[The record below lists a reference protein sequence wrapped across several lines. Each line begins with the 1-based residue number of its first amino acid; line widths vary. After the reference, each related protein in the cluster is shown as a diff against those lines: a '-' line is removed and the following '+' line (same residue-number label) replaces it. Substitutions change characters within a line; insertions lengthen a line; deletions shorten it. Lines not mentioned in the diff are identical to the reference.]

1 MPAVARTWLLITV
14 ELVSG
19 GDNEKDF
26 WPRPGRTFIAAR
38 THTFEQLAEAID
50 DAFGRWDL
58 NHLHEFA
65 MADGTCVGVPDPE
78 FDEGRV
84 IVDSRRTRLSRLA
97 AGEQFAY
104 IFDLGDYW
112 AHLCTVGPDRTDP
125 VKACGA
131 VPVRPVAIFG
141 WGNLPDQYG
150 RRWLGDDGSSR
161 PPPNPNGRDLPPILP
176 EWCQPQ

>member
-1 MPAVARTWLLITV
+1 MPPVARTWLVITV

-38 THTFEQLAEAID
+38 THTFEQLAKAID

-65 MADGTCVGVPDPE
+65 MADGTCVGFPDSD

-84 IVDSRRTRLSRLA
+84 IVDSRRTMLSRLA

-104 IFDLGDYW
+104 CDDVL
-112 AHLCTVGPDRTDP
+112 V
-125 VKACGA
+125 V
-131 VPVRPVAIFG
+131 VAA
-141 WGNLPDQYG
+141 
-150 RRWLGDDGSSR
+150 RV
-161 PPPNPNGRDLPPILP
+161 
-176 EWCQPQ
+176 